1 MRIWQAVA
9 GVVILAGSSLAGAA
23 AYEWEGA
30 GFFYSPVPRWAYDPK
45 QDLDFGEK
53 VCPEIR
59 RECPGLDAS
68 DINVEVAYDELYYA
82 NGRLAGVRMTK
93 GSGCRPL
100 DEAIVLGNREFRGKF
115 ERDGMVTDDVKLE
128 LGDGVDKAKVR
139 IVKEVAS
146 STFAAGCLP
155 D

>member
-1 MRIWQAVA
+1 MRIWHGAA
-9 GVVILAGSSLAGAA
+9 ALGILVVSTWAGAA

-30 GFFYSPVPRWAYDPK
+30 GFFYSPTPRWAFDPK
-45 QDLDFGEK
+45 QDLDFAEK

-68 DINVEVAYDELYYA
+68 DINVNVAYDELYYA

-100 DEAIVLGNREFRGKF
+100 DEAIVLGDREFKAKF
-115 ERDGMVTDDVKLE
+115 ETDGASLDDVKLE
-128 LGDGVDKAKVR
+128 LGEGVDKAKVR
-139 IVKEVAS
+139 IVKEVANHS
-146 STFAAGCLP
+146 FGAGCP
-155 D
+155 

>member
-1 MRIWQAVA
+1 MRIWQLITA
-9 GVVILAGSSLAGAA
+9 GAILGGSTLAGAA
-23 AYEWEGA
+23 AYDWEGA
-30 GFFYSPVPRWAYDPK
+30 GFFYSPVPRWAYDPD
-45 QDLDFGEK
+45 QDLDFAEK

-59 RECPGLDAS
+59 RECPGLDAGE
-68 DINVEVAYDELYYA
+68 INVNVAYDELYYA

-115 ERDGMVTDDVKLE
+115 EKDGMINDDVKLE

-139 IVKEVAS
+139 IVKQVANHS
-146 STFAAGCLP
+146 FGGGCP
-155 D
+155 